1 MKYVYDDGTFKPAA
15 GATKCGEYK
24 EMDEDEDFNDPC
36 FIHMYTS
43 TGNLPKAIPDMSF
56 TAKLDG
62 SGLVLSEVVDH
73 PCYELPITMER
84 GSLSLSAM

>member
-1 MKYVYDDGTFKPAA
+1 MKYVYADGMLKPAA
-15 GATKCGEYK
+15 GTGKCGEYK

-62 SGLVLSEVVDH
+62 SGLVLSEVVNH